1 MARRLR
7 TLAFTEY
14 LGLVPRS
21 QSASQRSPTSVTVSL
36 LTSAG
41 TKYTRNDYEFM
52 KTKDS
57 YT

>member
-1 MARRLR
+1 MARTLR

-14 LGLVPRS
+14 LDLVLRS
-21 QSASQRSPTSVTVSL
+21 QSASQRSPTSVTVPL

-41 TKYTRNDYEFM
+41 TKYIRNDYEFM